1 MRVYMC
7 VSLLHACGFLRN
19 RACVLLHT
27 HLPSMCYFIWE
38 GAAVCVSVCVAIL
51 SVSVWGRFVKQPT
64 PEGGEFCLH
73 IDEPALRPLA
83 PEPCTN
89 TAANQGQPCSKPL
102 LTFNMAVHPQGW
114 KKSDSNHKKG
124 RFLLLYFELQEKE
137 KVSTFVINLQWNWG
151 CIFVSVCF
159 YKENYSLPGKW
170 GKKVRKASCW

>member
-27 HLPSMCYFIWE
+27 HLPSMCYFLWE
-38 GAAVCVSVCVAIL
+38 GARVCVSVCVPIL

-89 TAANQGQPCSKPL
+89 TAANQGQSCSKPL
-102 LTFNMAVHPQGW
+102 LTFNMAVHPQGR
-114 KKSDSNHKKG
+114 KNQIIITKKG
-124 RFLLLYFELQEKE
+124 RCLMLNFELQEKA
-137 KVSTFVINLQWNWG
+137 KVS
-151 CIFVSVCF
+151 IFVM
-159 YKENYSLPGKW
+159 NL
-170 GKKVRKASCW
+170 